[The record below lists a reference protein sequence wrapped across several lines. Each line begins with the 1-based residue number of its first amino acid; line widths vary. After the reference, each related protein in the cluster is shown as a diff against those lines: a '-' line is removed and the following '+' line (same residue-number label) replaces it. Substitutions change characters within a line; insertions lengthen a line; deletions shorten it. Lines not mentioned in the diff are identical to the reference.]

1 MIEKL
6 QFYFQYPFVWYALI
20 VGVLIALCSSLL
32 GVTLVL
38 KRFSYIGD
46 GLSHVAFGAMAVASV
61 MKLSNNMYLI
71 LPVTVVCAVLLL
83 RTGQNTKIKG
93 DAAIAMISVS
103 SLAIGYL
110 LMNVFSTG
118 PNVSGDVCSTLF
130 GSTSILTLTI
140 GQVRLCA
147 VLSVVVVVTFV
158 MFYNKIFSVTFDETF
173 AKATGMN
180 TNLYNTLLAILI
192 AVVIV
197 LAMNLVGS
205 LLISALV
212 IFPALSAM
220 RIFRNFRS
228 VTICSVGISVV
239 CACVGIFVSI
249 LAGTPVGST
258 IVMMDMIAFLLAC
271 GIGHARGKAGIHKL
285 PYAACLVLMLGLLSG
300 CGDNNRTN
308 LIVTTESVIPEQ
320 STEQVTTEEKR
331 ETTATTEQGTTEATT
346 ETAAT
351 MEETSGTETAISTET
366 GSQTETGVDYDLT
379 TMSKSMVYATVYQ
392 LMIDPDSYRGKT
404 FRIMGDYY
412 ASYYEPTAKYYH
424 YCVIQDAT
432 ACCAQGLEF
441 VWGDGSHVY
450 PDEYPAE
457 NTSVVVQGVF
467 ETYTEDDNPQVQYC
481 RLVNATIE
489 LGTKVE

>member
-46 GLSHVAFGAMAVASV
+46 GLSHVAFGAMAVAAV
-61 MKLSNNMYLI
+61 MKLSNNMLLI
-71 LPVTVVCAVLLL
+71 LPVTIVCAVLLL

-140 GQVRLCA
+140 EQVRLCA
-147 VLSVVVVVTFV
+147 MLSVIVVVMFV
-158 MFYNKIFSVTFDETF
+158 LFYNKIFSITFDETF
-173 AKATGMN
+173 AKATGMK
-180 TNLYNTLLAILI
+180 TNLYNTLLAVLI

-220 RIFRNFRS
+220 RIFRNFRG

-258 IVMMDMIAFLLAC
+258 IVMMDMMAFLLAC
-271 GIGHARGKAGIHKL
+271 GVGIHKL
-285 PYAACLVLMLGLLSG
+285 KYVACLVLMLGLLSG
-300 CGDNNRTN
+300 CGDSNRTN

-320 STEQVTTEEKR
+320 TTEQVTSEEKT
-331 ETTATTEQGTTEATT
+331 ETEDTMEQTTIEATT
-346 ETAAT
+346 EKLTT
-351 MEETSGTETAISTET
+351 TEDINENQTIISTET

-379 TMSKSMVYATVYQ
+379 TMSKNMVYATVYQ

-412 ASYYEPTAKYYH
+412 ASYYEATGKYYH

-457 NTSVVVQGVF
+457 NTSIVVQGVF

-481 RLVNATIE
+481 RLVDATME

>member
-46 GLSHVAFGAMAVASV
+46 GLSHVAFGAMAVAAV
-61 MKLSNNMYLI
+61 MKLSNNMLLI
-71 LPVTVVCAVLLL
+71 LPVTIVCAVLLL

-140 GQVRLCA
+140 EQVRLCA
-147 VLSVVVVVTFV
+147 MLSVIVVVMFV
-158 MFYNKIFSVTFDETF
+158 LFYNKIFSITFDETF
-173 AKATGMN
+173 AKATGMK
-180 TNLYNTLLAILI
+180 TNLYNTLLAVLI

-220 RIFRNFRS
+220 RIFRNFRG

-258 IVMMDMIAFLLAC
+258 IVMMDMMVFLLAC
-271 GIGHARGKAGIHKL
+271 GVGIHKL
-285 PYAACLVLMLGLLSG
+285 KYVACLVLMLGLLSG
-300 CGDNNRTN
+300 CGDSNRTN

-320 STEQVTTEEKR
+320 TTEQVTSEEKT
-331 ETTATTEQGTTEATT
+331 ETEDTMEQTTIEATT
-346 ETAAT
+346 EKLTT
-351 MEETSGTETAISTET
+351 TEDINENQTIISTET

-412 ASYYEPTAKYYH
+412 ASYYEATGKYYH

-457 NTSVVVQGVF
+457 NTSIVVQGVF

-481 RLVNATIE
+481 RLVDATME

>member
-46 GLSHVAFGAMAVASV
+46 GLSHVAFGAMAVAAV
-61 MKLSNNMYLI
+61 MKLSNNMLLI
-71 LPVTVVCAVLLL
+71 LPVTIVCAVLLL

-140 GQVRLCA
+140 EQVRLCA
-147 VLSVVVVVTFV
+147 MLSVIVVVMFV
-158 MFYNKIFSVTFDETF
+158 LFYNKIFSITFDETF
-173 AKATGMN
+173 AKATGMK
-180 TNLYNTLLAILI
+180 TNLYNTLLAVLI

-220 RIFRNFRS
+220 RIFRNFRG

-258 IVMMDMIAFLLAC
+258 IVMMDMMVFLLAC
-271 GIGHARGKAGIHKL
+271 GVGIHKL
-285 PYAACLVLMLGLLSG
+285 KYVACLVLMLGLLSG
-300 CGDNNRTN
+300 CGDSNRTN

-320 STEQVTTEEKR
+320 TTEQVTSEEKT
-331 ETTATTEQGTTEATT
+331 ETEDTMEQTTIEATT
-346 ETAAT
+346 EKLTT
-351 MEETSGTETAISTET
+351 TEDINENQTIISTET

-412 ASYYEPTAKYYH
+412 ASYYEATEKYYH

-457 NTSVVVQGVF
+457 NTSIVVQGVF

-481 RLVNATIE
+481 RLVDATME